1 MAADTWQ
8 NIFTQSPV
16 NSGYYDEDELPHCNW
31 DWPKGTW
38 FQARRDI
45 MRERQPA
52 WGHNIRKLQ
61 EISCSRSRTNAR
73 YRTNVGSIET
83 FKYNQSST
91 FERN

>member
-8 NIFTQSPV
+8 SIFAQSPV
-16 NSGYYDEDELPHCNW
+16 NRGYYDEYELPHRNW
-31 DWPKGTW
+31 NWPKATW

-61 EISCSRSRTNAR
+61 EISVLRGLNS
-73 YRTNVGSIET
+73 
-83 FKYNQSST
+83 
-91 FERN
+91 